1 VKLFSFL
8 IAGLVALAPAAAAD
22 PVAVTAAPVSSF
34 GAAAHQKSFGPFEWR
49 GGLELT
55 SSEAKF
61 GGLSGLVLTAD
72 CTGLLAVSDAGR
84 WFRGRLAYDGARLA
98 GLVDAELAPMLDD
111 KGRPPRNKP
120 RGDAEAV
127 ADLGGGKL
135 LVGFESRPRI
145 GIYDIGKSGLDARFQ
160 LLKSPKAIT
169 EGPPNAELEAVGRI
183 ATGPW
188 KNHYLAISENN
199 ADAHD
204 SIRGWL
210 WQSGKTVPFTVR
222 RFEDYAIT
230 DAAVLASGDVLTLE
244 RSFSATSLPGMA
256 IRRFKSSAI
265 GVGTTVEPELLFAGR
280 APFFAVD
287 NMEGI
292 ALCTREGET
301 RVTIV
306 SDNNFNTGLQRTLLL
321 QFAYSP

>member
-1 VKLFSFL
+1 MKLFSFL

-22 PVAVTAAPVSSF
+22 PVAVTTAPVSSF
-34 GAAAHQKSFGPFEWR
+34 GAAADRNSFGPFEWR

-98 GLVDAELAPMLDD
+98 GLAEAELAPMLDE

-145 GIYDIGKSGLDARFQ
+145 GIYNIGKSGLDAIFQ
-160 LLKSPKAIT
+160 PVKSPREIKT
-169 EGPPNAELEAVGRI
+169 GPGNAELEAVGRI
-183 ATGPW
+183 DGDFI
-188 KNHYLAISENN
+188 AISEFN
-199 ADAHD
+199 ADPLGN
-204 SIRGWL
+204 IRAWL
-210 WQSGKTVPFTVR
+210 WNAKRTVAFSVKR
-222 RFEDYAIT
+222 HEDYKIT
-230 DAAVLASGDVLTLE
+230 DLAVLPDGGILILE
-244 RSFSATSLPGMA
+244 RSFGSSLLPGMA
-256 IRRFKSSAI
+256 IRRFKASAI
-265 GVGTTVEPELLFAGR
+265 KDGATVEPELLFAGR
-280 APFFAVD
+280 APFHAID

-292 ALCTREGET
+292 ALCARDGET
-301 RVTIV
+301 RLTIV
-306 SDNNFNTGLQRTLLL
+306 SDNNFNTSLQRTLLL
-321 QFAYSP
+321 QFAYTP